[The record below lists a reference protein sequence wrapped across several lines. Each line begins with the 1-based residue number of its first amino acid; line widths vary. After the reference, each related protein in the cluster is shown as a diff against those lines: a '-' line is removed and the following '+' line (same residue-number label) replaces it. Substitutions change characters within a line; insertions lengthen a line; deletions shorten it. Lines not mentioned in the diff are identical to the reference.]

1 MRYSYLEVYIEES
14 PSNIQI
20 QIYDKMVNEWIF
32 TSDGLGYYVHPQD
45 DPTLRLVD
53 VKIPE
58 AHPLFNIGVIVDC
71 EWAQAPPSGRT
82 LGQLFNR
89 IHLYGAREF
98 RKVGIPTT
106 LDEAEK
112 YDSEGTL

>member
-14 PSNIQI
+14 PSNIEI
-20 QIYDKMVNEWIF
+20 QVYYKMVNAWIF
-32 TSDGLGYYVHPQD
+32 TSDGLGYFVHPQD
-45 DPTLRLVD
+45 DPTSRLVD
-53 VKIPE
+53 VKIPVT
-58 AHPLFNIGVIVDC
+58 HPLFNIGVVIDC
-71 EWAQAPPSGRT
+71 AFSTPEK
-82 LGQLFNR
+82 LFKR

>member
-14 PSNIQI
+14 LNDIEI
-20 QIYDKMVNEWIF
+20 ELYDKMGNEWIF
-32 TSDGLGYYVHPQD
+32 TSDGLGYYVHLKD

-53 VKIPE
+53 VKVPE
-58 AHPLFNIGVIVDC
+58 THPLFNIGVIIDC
-71 EWAQAPPSGRT
+71 EFSTRKR
-82 LGQLFNR
+82 LFRR

-112 YDSEGTL
+112 YGEEGTL

>member
-1 MRYSYLEVYIEES
+1 MRYSYLELYIGES
-14 PSNIQI
+14 LNDIEIQG
-20 QIYDKMVNEWIF
+20 YFKMELGWIF
-32 TSDGLGYYVHPQD
+32 TSDGLGYHVHPQD
-45 DPTLRLVD
+45 DITSRLVD

-58 AHPLFNIGVIVDC
+58 THPLFNIGVIIDC
-71 EWAQAPPSGRT
+71 GFGTDER
-82 LGQLFNR
+82 LFSR

-112 YDSEGTL
+112 HDSEGTL

>member
-1 MRYSYLEVYIEES
+1 MRYSYLEVYIEEN
-14 PSNIQI
+14 PSNIEI
-20 QIYDKMVNEWIF
+20 QVYYTPTARWNF

-53 VKIPE
+53 VKVPE
-58 AHPLFNIGVIVDC
+58 TLPLFNIGVVIDC
-71 EWAQAPPSGRT
+71 AFNTPEK
-82 LGQLFNR
+82 LFKR

-106 LDEAEK
+106 LDEAKK
-112 YDSEGTL
+112 YDEE